1 MATSVLPALMALVAE
16 KKTQR
21 KSRARNTDKAP
32 PTATKKRDEY
42 IEPLQSVCGMAVTI
56 DAEEACF
63 MYQRE
68 QQYYDN
74 DDDDYFGP
82 GPAALRD

>member
-1 MATSVLPALMALVAE
+1 MTLVAE

-21 KSRARNTDKAP
+21 KSRAMKTDKCAGGSIAP

-63 MYQRE
+63 MYQHE
-68 QQYYDN
+68 QQYYDS
-74 DDDDYFGP
+74 DDDYFGP